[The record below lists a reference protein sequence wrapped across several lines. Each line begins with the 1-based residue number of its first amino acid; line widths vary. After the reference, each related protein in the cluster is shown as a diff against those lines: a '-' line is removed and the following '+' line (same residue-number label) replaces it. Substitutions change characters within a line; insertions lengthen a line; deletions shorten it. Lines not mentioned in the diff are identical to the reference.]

1 VYCDSQQQPTDPTTK
16 EYNMNVTIDWFAVKG
31 TQHPS
36 GLAQYE
42 VFCGHVSR
50 GVFVASSYDEALHL
64 AQHS

>member
-1 VYCDSQQQPTDPTTK
+1 
-16 EYNMNVTIDWFAVKG
+16 MNVTIDWYAVKG

-36 GLAQYE
+36 GLAQYK
-42 VFCGHVSR
+42 VYCGHTFR